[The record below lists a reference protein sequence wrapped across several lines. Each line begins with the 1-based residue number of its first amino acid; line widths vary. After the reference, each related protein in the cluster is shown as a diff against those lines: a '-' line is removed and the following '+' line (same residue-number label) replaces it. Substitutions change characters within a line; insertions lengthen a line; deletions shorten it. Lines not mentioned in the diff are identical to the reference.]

1 MASTRSGSKHD
12 HVRTVRSTTRT
23 RVKHLK
29 HQLGSKTVSTSADG
43 RTKRVAQTRAALH
56 LRHMPPVSVEHPR
69 ALQLSGQGA
78 AEHESLSVVEALP
91 VPFEFT
97 NLDKPVLADA
107 SERPIIKAEVIAYY
121 ASVAELMLP
130 HVQHRP
136 LTLVRWP
143 EGHGTH
149 CYVQRHAHANT
160 PEAVQRVPIREAHKR
175 AECMLVRDVSGIIA
189 LAQLATLEIH
199 TWCCRAPQIARPD
212 RLVLG
217 VHAEHEQPWDAVI
230 VAAVELRQRLTD
242 VGLDS
247 FVHLTGDGGL
257 QVVTPLKVRLTWPE
271 QRQVARAVVDSMAK
285 DAPDRY
291 LVQSRKGR
299 AQDRV
304 VLDASP
310 SGWGATAV
318 APYSLRALPGA
329 PVAAPITWDELMAG
343 ARTGDFALHGIAKR
357 IVPGAPDPWAGFR
370 EVEQA
375 LSRKALRSL
384 GCV

>member
-1 MASTRSGSKHD
+1 
-12 HVRTVRSTTRT
+12 
-23 RVKHLK
+23 
-29 HQLGSKTVSTSADG
+29 
-43 RTKRVAQTRAALH
+43 
-56 LRHMPPVSVEHPR
+56 MPAVSVEHPR
-69 ALQLSGQGA
+69 ALPLSGQSA
-78 AEHESLSVVEALP
+78 AEHESLSFVEALP

-121 ASVAELMLP
+121 AAVAELMLP
-130 HVQHRP
+130 HLQHRP

-160 PEAVQRVPIREAHKR
+160 PEAVQRVPIREAHAGLR
-175 AECMLVRDVSGIIA
+175 SAECMLVRDVSGIIV

-199 TWCCRAPQIARPD
+199 TWCCRAPQLARPD

-217 VHAEHEQPWDAVI
+217 VHAEREQPWDAVV

-247 FVHLTGDGGL
+247 FVQLTGDGGL
-257 QVVTPLKVRLTWPE
+257 HIVTPLKVRLTWPE
-271 QRQVARAVVDSMAK
+271 HRRVARAIVDLMAK
-285 DAPDRY
+285 DATDRY
-291 LVQSRKGR
+291 LVQSRKGS
-299 AQDRV
+299 AQGRV
-304 VLDASP
+304 VLDASL

-343 ARTGDFALHGIAKR
+343 AGTSDFALHGIAKR